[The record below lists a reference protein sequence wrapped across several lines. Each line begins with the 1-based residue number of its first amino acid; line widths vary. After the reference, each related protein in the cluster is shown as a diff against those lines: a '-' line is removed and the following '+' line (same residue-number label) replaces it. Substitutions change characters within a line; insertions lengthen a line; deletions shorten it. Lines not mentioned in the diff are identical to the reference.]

1 MRYNI
6 LPWNILIR
14 IFMFNSIHLTV
25 RFLRDMHITNPK
37 RSMFYYTR
45 KIYEMRKPHTSLNHQ
60 WLQKGGLFLKMQ
72 WLQIRNKNYVYILHK
87 SIYRLKQG
95 RLYLNMQCLLFEW
108 LRRKSNISLP
118 IMSRY
123 VVTDKHRTHLVVAT
137 YLSSLAFQGIAN
149 QVAAVAPKTISWMTS
164 SHSGNYM

>member
-72 WLQIRNKNYVYILHK
+72 WLQIRNKTMYTSSIKAFTGWSKANFIWTCNVFCLNNYVGNPISPFQSCLGTSWLINIELTLWSPHI
-87 SIYRLKQG
+87 SVVWHFRGSPIRLQ
-95 RLYLNMQCLLFEW
+95 L
-108 LRRKSNISLP
+108 
-118 IMSRY
+118 
-123 VVTDKHRTHLVVAT
+123 
-137 YLSSLAFQGIAN
+137 
-149 QVAAVAPKTISWMTS
+149 
-164 SHSGNYM
+164 